1 MDSGKTGSLF
11 ADQVLRSKDIGY
23 SEYCVDGGQSGM
35 PETEWKTLE
44 SVSSLANGVTS
55 GDTGCKRLDS
65 EGILN
70 QVKTQGKR
78 ARR

>member
-23 SEYCVDGGQSGM
+23 SEYCVDGGQSRM

-44 SVSSLANGVTS
+44 SIRSLANGVTS
-55 GDTGCKRLDS
+55 GDTGRQRLDS

-70 QVKTQGKR
+70 QGKTQGKR